1 MTARVVLAVLRL
13 GFAGQTIAAIITQL
27 ANQIDRGASV
37 VNFLAFFTIESNILG
52 AAVFLYL
59 GVRPLQ
65 GRSPRTEVVRG
76 AAVVALATTG
86 VVFALL
92 LSGSDVAL
100 PIPWVNAVLHQ
111 VMPIVIVLDWLVDPP
126 ADPIPMRQAI
136 WWLAFPVGL
145 GRRDHDPRADRGLV
159 SVPVPGSRS
168 ARRHRRSRVHRR
180 HRGLHRRDDRVGALG
195 GERPLRRRAT
205 VAHGLSSGA
214 SPPSKRSPSKPNE
227 SRSQVGRGQAPAHTC
242 GCYMIS

>member
-13 GFAGQTIAAIITQL
+13 GFAGLTIAAIITQL

-65 GRSPRTEVVRG
+65 GRSRRTEVVRG

-126 ADPIPMRQAI
+126 ADPIPMRQAV
-136 WWLAFPVGL
+136 WWLAFPLVWAIVTMIRGPIVDWYPYPFLDPGLHGVIGVAGYVAGIAVFIVVMIAGVHWVGN
-145 GRRDHDPRADRGLV
+145 A
-159 SVPVPGSRS
+159 RS
-168 ARRHRRSRVHRR
+168 AGVRPS
-180 HRGLHRRDDRVGALG
+180 AL
-195 GERPLRRRAT
+195 A
-205 VAHGLSSGA
+205 
-214 SPPSKRSPSKPNE
+214 
-227 SRSQVGRGQAPAHTC
+227 
-242 GCYMIS
+242 

>member
-13 GFAGQTIAAIITQL
+13 GFAGLTIAAIITQL

-92 LSGSDVAL
+92 LSGSDVGL

-136 WWLAFPVGL
+136 WWLAFPLVWAVVTMIRGPIVDWYPYPFLDPGLHGAIGVAGYVAGIAVFIVVMIALVHWVGN
-145 GRRDHDPRADRGLV
+145 A
-159 SVPVPGSRS
+159 RS
-168 ARRHRRSRVHRR
+168 AGV
-180 HRGLHRRDDRVGALG
+180 
-195 GERPLRRRAT
+195 RP
-205 VAHGLSSGA
+205 
-214 SPPSKRSPSKPNE
+214 SPL
-227 SRSQVGRGQAPAHTC
+227 A
-242 GCYMIS
+242 